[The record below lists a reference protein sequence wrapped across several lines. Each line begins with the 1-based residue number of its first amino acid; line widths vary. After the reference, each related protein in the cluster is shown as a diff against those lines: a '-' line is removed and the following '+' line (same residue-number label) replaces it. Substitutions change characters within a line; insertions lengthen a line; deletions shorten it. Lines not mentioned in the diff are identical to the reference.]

1 MYSVQNGE
9 REKDEKMGPG
19 EWVVQRKEGGVVSAS
34 VKAGLAQRKS
44 NTQRNGRKWKR
55 MKKEKANESRE
66 KAKLNKNKI
75 H

>member
-1 MYSVQNGE
+1 LYFVQNGE
-9 REKDEKMGPG
+9 RKTRKWDPARGWYKEKK
-19 EWVVQRKEGGVVSAS
+19 GGVVSAS